1 MPLVPMGSALG
12 SGSAGGNRAAPV
24 LMVTARGSLL
34 ACPRHEFFR
43 SMPPPPNACSPTC
56 HRPNP
61 TQTSSLLVMP
71 PTSICFPQNLIH
83 TIFPPIH
90 LSTNNAFNIFHS
102 LHALDDL
109 KSLPFFTS
117 IDLTLLMGAS
127 WGTQECGFIRL
138 VGGM

>member
-1 MPLVPMGSALG
+1 MLLSYQHDIETNVNTQLRFGRKREGIIHTHVGYQTSPSQHTMPLVPI
-12 SGSAGGNRAAPV
+12 
-24 LMVTARGSLL
+24 
-34 ACPRHEFFR
+34 
-43 SMPPPPNACSPTC
+43 NACSPTC

-61 TQTSSLLVMP
+61 TQTSSLLPMP
-71 PTSICFPQNLIH
+71 PTSIDFPQNLIH

-109 KSLPFFTS
+109 KSLLFFTS
-117 IDLTLLMGAS
+117 IDLRLLMGAS